1 VKDEVEAAAVSL
13 AYILEQGARGS
24 HVLFENDEIRHA
36 FVRMGQTPSFDASCL
51 DGVQDLVRHLA
62 ALPTLDQKRQLIEN
76 LAEPERDLLILLYFQ
91 FLDRFLAGRRPTL
104 Q

>member
-1 VKDEVEAAAVSL
+1 MRDEVEAAAVTL

-24 HVLFENDEIRHA
+24 HILFENDEIRHA
-36 FVRMGQTPSFDASCL
+36 FVVMKQSPTFDESSVH
-51 DGVQDLVRHLA
+51 GVQDLVRHLA

-91 FLDRFLAGRRPTL
+91 FLDRFLAGRRPTI